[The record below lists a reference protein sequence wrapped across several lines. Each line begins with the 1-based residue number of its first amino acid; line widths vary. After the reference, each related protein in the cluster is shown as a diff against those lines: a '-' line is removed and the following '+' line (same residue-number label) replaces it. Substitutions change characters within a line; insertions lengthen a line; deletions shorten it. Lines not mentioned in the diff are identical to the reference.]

1 MSNEVT
7 SPQSR
12 EITPDVIAE
21 SNKRLMTDTDL
32 SAIASFADAM
42 STVEN
47 TFGGVDDF
55 ANYGSGFEVL
65 DDKDKLLKTPFVIL
79 EFTFSQGE
87 MGEFVS
93 APLVTEDGRKY
104 ILNDGST
111 GICKQLRDVRD
122 RRLANGIFPAQ
133 QGVAVRKGLRVSSY
147 KYTDPTTGKETPAK
161 TYYLA

>member
-1 MSNEVT
+1 MSQEISTPEHGEV
-7 SPQSR
+7 SA
-12 EITPDVIAE
+12 DVLTE
-21 SNKRLMTDTDL
+21 SNRRLMTDTDL
-32 SAIASFADAM
+32 AAIASFADAM
-42 STVEN
+42 STVEA

-55 ANYGSGFEVL
+55 SNYGSGFEVL
-65 DDKDKLLKTPFVIL
+65 EDKDKLLKTPFVIL

-122 RRLANGIFPAQ
+122 RRIAQNIFPAQ
-133 QGVAVRKGLRVSSY
+133 QGVAVKKGLRVSSY